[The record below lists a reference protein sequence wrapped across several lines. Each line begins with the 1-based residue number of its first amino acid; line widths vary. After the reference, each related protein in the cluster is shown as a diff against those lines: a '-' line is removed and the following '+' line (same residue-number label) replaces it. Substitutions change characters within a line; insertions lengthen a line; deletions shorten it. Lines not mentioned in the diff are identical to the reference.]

1 MNQEITSTAPSRQ
14 PGRGRVVATALGLG
28 AALGVPVMWAANL
41 GAAPSQ
47 ADPDTTDVVTSDTGV
62 EPPST
67 GEVTP
72 TTGEITETTDGT
84 WVTIEIQNPDPVM
97 PDGETESTVVDD
109 SIYQNTASESGPLA
123 PPEAMG
129 TETVGGSAA
138 ADSADAASSS
148 GSATKGETKR
158 APHAKPAPA
167 SPDYTG

>member
-72 TTGEITETTDGT
+72 TTGEITETTNGT
-84 WVTIEIQNPDPVM
+84 WVTIEI
-97 PDGETESTVVDD
+97 
-109 SIYQNTASESGPLA
+109 A
-123 PPEAMG
+123 PPIVLRHVPAFARWWRARRG
-129 TETVGGSAA
+129 RPRR
-138 ADSADAASSS
+138 
-148 GSATKGETKR
+148 GECR
-158 APHAKPAPA
+158 WR
-167 SPDYTG
+167 G

>member
-1 MNQEITSTAPSRQ
+1 MNQEITSTATARQ

-72 TTGEITETTDGT
+72 TTGEITE
-84 WVTIEIQNPDPVM
+84 
-97 PDGETESTVVDD
+97 STVVDD

-129 TETVGGSAA
+129 AETVGGSAA
-138 ADSADAASSS
+138 ADSADAASLS
-148 GSATKGETKR
+148 GTATKGETKR